1 METII
6 TGNAQFNSCQR
17 MRWGKEEGATAW
29 CRVKWRGLRRA
40 AKRRERTSRD
50 CYEVAGGRERSWC
63 CEAVISAD
71 HRQRGLSY
79 HNTPAP
85 HFVPW
90 QTSLSGTKKLI
101 ISTGGLRLLNKQRHD
116 SARIHHNTNINRMS
130 AKASGWLSLPHSPSH
145 IIISQLAKEECKHH
159 SDANNFN

>member
-1 METII
+1 MH
-6 TGNAQFNSCQR
+6 NSILVR
-17 MRWGKEEGATAW
+17 EWDEEKTKGGSAW

-40 AKRRERTSRD
+40 AKRRRRTSRD
-50 CYEVAGGRERSWC
+50 CYEVPGGRERSWC

-71 HRQRGLSY
+71 HRQRGLWY

-101 ISTGGLRLLNKQRHD
+101 ISTGGLRLLNKQGHD
-116 SARIHHNTNINRMS
+116 SARIHRYTNINRMS

-145 IIISQLAKEECKHH
+145 SIISQLAKECKHH
-159 SDANNFN
+159 SDANNFY